1 MMTFNHMLLGGWSW
15 LVMLIWFVFL
25 VIGAIALIKWVF
37 SRPEDY
43 LKKCINGQGPLGI
56 LKERYARGE
65 IAKKE
70 FEEKKKDLI

>member
-1 MMTFNHMLLGGWSW
+1 MWLGGWSW
-15 LVMLIWFVFL
+15 LAALIWFVFL
-25 VIGAIALIKWVF
+25 IIGIIVLVRWIFCRSEDWQSRCAGE
-37 SRPEDY
+37 SRP
-43 LKKCINGQGPLGI
+43 LSI